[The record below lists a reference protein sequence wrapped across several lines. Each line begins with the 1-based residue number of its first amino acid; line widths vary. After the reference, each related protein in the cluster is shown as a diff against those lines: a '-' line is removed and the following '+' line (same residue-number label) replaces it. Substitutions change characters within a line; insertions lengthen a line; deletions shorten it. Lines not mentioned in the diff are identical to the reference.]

1 METIKI
7 DNTKTGWVS
16 LPGDT
21 HKVVAHF
28 NDGSK
33 ETYKLFEF
41 LTLKKKTKD
50 KIVSIDCCKEGE
62 TIKS

>member
-1 METIKI
+1 MKTIEI
-7 DNTKTGWVS
+7 DNKKTGWVS

-21 HKVVAHF
+21 HKVVAHL
-28 NDGSK
+28 NDGAE
-33 ETYKLFEF
+33 ETYELFEF

-50 KIVSIDCCKEGE
+50 KIVSIDCYKEGE